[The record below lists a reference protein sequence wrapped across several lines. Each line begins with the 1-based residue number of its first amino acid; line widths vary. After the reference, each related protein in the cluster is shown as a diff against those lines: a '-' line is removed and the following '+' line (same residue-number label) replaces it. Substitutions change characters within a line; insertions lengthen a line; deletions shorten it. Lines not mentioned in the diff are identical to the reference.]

1 MDNSASLVNAVLR
14 LTLTTMI
21 YVVYLILLN
30 ICCVVNCV
38 LNLLIIN
45 SSKHIAQLGRILWRR
60 KISTYHTSS
69 PMAFL
74 CVFSPQLMPEYV
86 FCQNV
91 TLYCITKTDA
101 FL

>member
-21 YVVYLILLN
+21 YVVYLVLLK
-30 ICCVVNCV
+30 ICCVINCV
-38 LNLLIIN
+38 LNLLISN
-45 SSKHIAQLGRILWRR
+45 SSNIMHSLGGYYGTVRCQHITPHHGFPVCV
-60 KISTYHTSS
+60 SS
-69 PMAFL
+69 
-74 CVFSPQLMPEYV
+74 QLMPEYV

-91 TLYCITKTDA
+91 TLYCRTKTDA